1 MPQMTAEKANL
12 AKKIPSSPKKS
23 TFFHFSNSTFG
34 RGLVRDLFCHSGE
47 PTPST
52 LTLVEEKSLTRP
64 LPLREIR
71 A

>member
-1 MPQMTAEKANL
+1 V
-12 AKKIPSSPKKS
+12 
-23 TFFHFSNSTFG
+23 TFSAT
-34 RGLVRDLFCHSGE
+34 RGE

-52 LTLVEEKSLTRP
+52 LTLEAEKSLSRP

>member
-1 MPQMTAEKANL
+1 VTLLQ
-12 AKKIPSSPKKS
+12 
-23 TFFHFSNSTFG
+23 
-34 RGLVRDLFCHSGE
+34 

-52 LTLVEEKSLTRP
+52 LTLVAEKSLTRP

>member
-1 MPQMTAEKANL
+1 MLKLLFFHAA
-12 AKKIPSSPKKS
+12 ASSVKKS
-23 TFFHFSNSTFG
+23 NSS
-34 RGLVRDLFCHSGE
+34 VKKSSQDKQDFCHEGE

-52 LTLVEEKSLTRP
+52 LTLVAEKSLTRP

>member
-1 MPQMTAEKANL
+1 VARVSRLMEAYLTYLELSLGKEKD
-12 AKKIPSSPKKS
+12 
-23 TFFHFSNSTFG
+23 TW
-34 RGLVRDLFCHSGE
+34 GE

-52 LTLVEEKSLTRP
+52 LTLVAEKSLTCP

>member
-1 MPQMTAEKANL
+1 M
-12 AKKIPSSPKKS
+12 
-23 TFFHFSNSTFG
+23 FFHFNAAVILTKRKTNIIFSLPN
-34 RGLVRDLFCHSGE
+34 RLFFMLTSVKKSLFFHSGE

-52 LTLVEEKSLTRP
+52 LTLVAEKSLTRL

>member
-1 MPQMTAEKANL
+1 V
-12 AKKIPSSPKKS
+12 
-23 TFFHFSNSTFG
+23 TFSATQ
-34 RGLVRDLFCHSGE
+34 GE

-52 LTLVEEKSLTRP
+52 LTLVAEKSLTRP